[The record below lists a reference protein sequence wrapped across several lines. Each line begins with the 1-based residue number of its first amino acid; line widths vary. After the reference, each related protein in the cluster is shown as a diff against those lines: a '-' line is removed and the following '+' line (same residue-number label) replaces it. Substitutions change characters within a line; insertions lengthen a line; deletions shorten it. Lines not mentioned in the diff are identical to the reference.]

1 MWRAPSARV
10 KSSWSSKTLLL
21 ESSGAADTCFG
32 RALEA
37 LEALTVDDV
46 FPNNSKP
53 LALDAE
59 EGEEEMVVSEE
70 EEMSGG
76 GKLLLLRALSLR
88 GGELGS
94 VVGWRTAVLSRVE
107 AGDRGRVGFS
117 RAGSV

>member
-1 MWRAPSARV
+1 M
-10 KSSWSSKTLLL
+10 
-21 ESSGAADTCFG
+21 
-32 RALEA
+32 
-37 LEALTVDDV
+37 DDV
-46 FPNNSKP
+46 FPSNSNP

-76 GKLLLLRALSLR
+76 GKLLLLLRGSLSLE